1 MTWPC
6 SGILGAALRS
16 IELSGS
22 SPPNHFLL
30 SPRSLVQENPEVAL
44 DCMIYMS
51 QHISPAERA
60 QVTHLLSTM
69 DSPAST

>member
-1 MTWPC
+1 MT
-6 SGILGAALRS
+6 LLRDS
-16 IELSGS
+16 WGCPKAHQTKWQQ
-22 SPPNHFLL
+22 SPNRSLL

-44 DCMIYMS
+44 DCMMYMS